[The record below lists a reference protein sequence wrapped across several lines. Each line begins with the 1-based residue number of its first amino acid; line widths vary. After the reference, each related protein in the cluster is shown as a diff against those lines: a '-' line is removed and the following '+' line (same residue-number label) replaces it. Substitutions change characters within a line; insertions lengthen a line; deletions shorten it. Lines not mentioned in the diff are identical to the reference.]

1 MKNLS
6 LSILVLTAIVAI
18 SCGTIKKSGAS
29 GPSGADNSGSET
41 LTEEEAAA
49 LQQLLDTTRNSL
61 ADLQQSEQL
70 EIPPTFLKEDTS
82 SPSTDSNPYQG
93 YRIQLISTRSVQQA
107 DTTAENFHQWIQ
119 KNIPSYDAKS
129 YVTFKQPYYK
139 VHVGDFQNRTR
150 AIQFTQLLKGQ
161 YPDAWMVP
169 DEINPG
175 SVPADTVSFEM
186 KKKEKSGE
194 SSL

>member
-6 LSILVLTAIVAI
+6 FSILILTAVIAI
-18 SCGTIKKSGAS
+18 SCGTVKKSGSS
-29 GPSGADNSGSET
+29 GPSEPATSDSET
-41 LTEEEAAA
+41 LSKEEAAA
-49 LQQLLDTTRNSL
+49 LEQLLDQNRNRL

-70 EIPPTFLKEDTS
+70 EIPKAFLKEDTS
-82 SPSTDSNPYQG
+82 RSSTDSNPYQG
-93 YRIQLISTRSVQQA
+93 YRIQLISTRQVQRA
-107 DTTAENFHQWIQ
+107 DSTAENFHKWIRE
-119 KNIPSYDAKS
+119 NIPSYNAKS

-150 AIQFTQLLKGQ
+150 AIQFTQLLKEQ

-186 KKKEKSGE
+186 KEKKEE
-194 SSL
+194 QF